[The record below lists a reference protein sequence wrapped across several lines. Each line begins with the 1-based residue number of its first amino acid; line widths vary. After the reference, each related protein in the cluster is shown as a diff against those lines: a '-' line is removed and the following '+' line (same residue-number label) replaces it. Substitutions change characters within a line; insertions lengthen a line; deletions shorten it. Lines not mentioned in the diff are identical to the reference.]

1 MQIHELSITTT
12 KKKRIG
18 RGGKR
23 GTYSGKGMKGQKSR
37 SGGNVNPLFEGG
49 RTSLVQKM
57 KKNRGFK
64 SPHAKK
70 VTVSLTKLDALYAD
84 GDTVTIETCIDKKIL
99 RAKTMRSGVRIVAN
113 GDITKKL
120 TIDDKVGVTKTAQ
133 EKIEKAGGTVNVAKK
148 KVKRAKKEAK
158 KKKK

>member
-1 MQIHELSITTT
+1 MQIHELSTTR
-12 KKKRIG
+12 KAKKRIG

-49 RTSLVQKM
+49 RTTLIQKM

-70 VTVSLTKLDALYAD
+70 VIISLAKLDILFKD
-84 GDTVTIETCIDKKIL
+84 GDIVSIGTLTQKKVLRVKTI
-99 RAKTMRSGVRIVAN
+99 RNGVRIVAN
-113 GDITKKL
+113 GEITKKL
-120 TIDDKVGVTKTAQ
+120 IIDKQIGISKKAKEKLEKVG
-133 EKIEKAGGTVNVAKK
+133 G
-148 KVKRAKKEAK
+148 KVEFFKE
-158 KKKK
+158 

>member
-1 MQIHELSITTT
+1 MQIHELTTT
-12 KKKRIG
+12 TNKKKRIG

-49 RTSLVQKM
+49 RTTLVQKM

-70 VTVSLTKLDALYAD
+70 ITISLAKLDVLYKD
-84 GDTVTIETCIDKKIL
+84 GDTVSIETLSQKKVL
-99 RAKTMRSGVRIVAN
+99 RAKTIKSGARIVAN
-113 GDITKKL
+113 GEITKKL
-120 TIDDKVGVTKTAQ
+120 TVKGIIGVTASAQ
-133 EKIEKAGGTVNVAKK
+133 KKIEKAGG
-148 KVKRAKKEAK
+148 KVEVLEKKENK
-158 KKKK
+158 KSKKNKK

>member
-1 MQIHELSITTT
+1 MQIHELSTI
-12 KKKRIG
+12 KKAKKRIG

-49 RTSLVQKM
+49 RTTLIQKM

-70 VTVSLTKLDALYAD
+70 ITISLTRLDALYND
-84 GDTVTIETCIDKKIL
+84 GDTVSIETLTEKKVL
-99 RAKTMRSGVRIVAN
+99 RAKTVSAGARVVAN
-113 GDITKKL
+113 GEITKKL
-120 TIDDKVGVTKTAQ
+120 TINERIGTSTIAK
-133 EKIEKAGGTVNVAKK
+133 EKIEKAGGKVEIA
-148 KVKRAKKEAK
+148 KVKEGKK
-158 KKKK
+158 

>member
-70 VTVSLTKLDALYAD
+70 VTVSLSKLDALYD
-84 GDTVTIETCIDKKIL
+84 NGDIVSVETLSEKKVI
-99 RAKTMRSGVRIVAN
+99 RAKTIKNGVRIVAN

-120 TIDDKVGVTKTAQ
+120 IVDGKIGITKIAQ
-133 EKIEKAGGTVNVAKK
+133 EKIEKAGGKISVTKK
-148 KVKRAKKEAK
+148 ANNKK
-158 KKKK
+158 

>member
-1 MQIHELSITTT
+1 MQIHELSIKTN

-37 SGGNVNPLFEGG
+37 SGGNVDPLFEGG
-49 RTSLVQKM
+49 RTTLVEKM

-70 VTVSLTKLDALYAD
+70 IVVSLAKLETIFED
-84 GDTVTIETCIDKKIL
+84 GDTVSLDTLKEKKIL
-99 RAKTMRSGVRIVAN
+99 RTKTFRNGARIVAT
-113 GDITKKL
+113 GEISKKL
-120 TIDDKVGVTKTAQ
+120 TVDKTVAVTRPAK
-133 EKIEKAGGTVNVAKK
+133 EKIEKVGGKVETDVKDKEENVN
-148 KVKRAKKEAK
+148 
-158 KKKK
+158 

>member
-1 MQIHELSITTT
+1 MQIHELSIKTN

-37 SGGNVNPLFEGG
+37 SGGNVDPLFEGG
-49 RTSLVQKM
+49 RTTLVEKM

-70 VTVSLTKLDALYAD
+70 IVVSLAKLETIFED
-84 GDTVTIETCIDKKIL
+84 GDTVSLDTLREKKIL
-99 RAKTMRSGVRIVAN
+99 RTKTFRNGARIVAT
-113 GDITKKL
+113 GEISKKL
-120 TIDDKVGVTKTAQ
+120 TVDKTVAVTRPAK
-133 EKIEKAGGTVNVAKK
+133 EKIEKVGGKVETDVKDKEENVN
-148 KVKRAKKEAK
+148 
-158 KKKK
+158 

>member
-70 VTVSLTKLDALYAD
+70 VTVSLSKLDALYND
-84 GDTVTIETCIDKKIL
+84 GDIVSIETLSEKNVL
-99 RAKTMRSGVRIVAN
+99 RAQTIKNGVKIIAN

-120 TIDDKVGVTKTAQ
+120 TIDDKIGVTKTAQ
-133 EKIEKAGGTVNVAKK
+133 EKIEKFGGTVNIAKK
-148 KVKRAKKEAK
+148 VEK

>member
-70 VTVSLTKLDALYAD
+70 ITVSLSKLDALYND
-84 GDTVTIETCIDKKIL
+84 GDIVSIETLSEKKVV
-99 RAKTMRSGVRIVAN
+99 RAKTIKNGVRIVAN

-120 TIDDKVGVTKTAQ
+120 TIDGKIGITKTAQ
-133 EKIEKAGGTVNVAKK
+133 EKIEKVGGKISVTEKVDNKK
-148 KVKRAKKEAK
+148 
-158 KKKK
+158 

>member
-1 MQIHELSITTT
+1 MQIHEVSTT
-12 KKKRIG
+12 KKTKKRIG

-49 RTSLVQKM
+49 RTSLIQKM

-70 VTVSLTKLDALYAD
+70 VTISLTRLESLYND
-84 GDTVTIETCIDKKIL
+84 GDTVSIATLVEKKVL
-99 RAKTMRSGVRIVAN
+99 RAKTVRYGARIVAT
-113 GDITKKL
+113 GDITKKVK
-120 TIDDKVGVTKTAQ
+120 IDGKIGITKIAQ
-133 EKIEKAGGTVNVAKK
+133 EKIEKAGGEISITNKVDNKK
-148 KVKRAKKEAK
+148 
-158 KKKK
+158 